1 MRDRARPCLNLVDSI
16 LALDADDR
24 VARGGI
30 IINGEP
36 RWSVHLHRPISITTG
51 FRFLSVFGLLQAE
64 QIQLDHT
71 VHSYRACCDT
81 CRGHGHQSLRVH
93 DVLVARG
100 ARISEG
106 VAAVAVGSIAE
117 RACRRREKPAAAA
130 ASWLRVEVLAADALA
145 AGSPG
150 GCHFRVYI
158 VVDKMGW
165 CLVRDWFLLY
175 SVWVGERRQAGRSE
189 IWRNT

>member
-1 MRDRARPCLNLVDSI
+1 MRDRARPRLDLVDSI
-16 LALDADDR
+16 LALDADDL

-30 IINGEP
+30 IINGES
-36 RWSVHLHRPISITTG
+36 RRSVHLHRPISITTG

-64 QIQLDHT
+64 QVQLDHP
-71 VHSYRACCDT
+71 VHGHRACRDT
-81 CRGHGHQSLRVH
+81 CRGHGHQSLRVR

-100 ARISEG
+100 ACISEG
-106 VAAVAVGSIAE
+106 VVVGSIAE
-117 RACRRREKPAAAA
+117 RACRREKPAAA

-150 GCHFRVYI
+150 GCHFCVYI
-158 VVDKMGW
+158 VIDKTGW

-175 SVWVGERRQAGRSE
+175 SVWVGGERRQAGRSE